1 MSIAAARDRSGTHGS
16 TAEAAGGIRV
26 ITRLAFRALPVRLA
40 QCLLFLTFTLGAT
53 AFAAERNNEA
63 SLRSQFSEIFS
74 QNRLGRDIS
83 TPLPKG
89 NKATL
94 RRQFLETFSQI
105 RLGQDISKTSLPK
118 GWADQALIQ
127 PIYMQTG
134 YWFVTFEKGT
144 SVFRVYPYFDE
155 NEGKTFRSFSCVV
168 LKVDSPTVSLEELVD
183 AFEARRTGEPLRIV
197 QYSVS
202 YPDGETVVRVKLH

>member
-1 MSIAAARDRSGTHGS
+1 
-16 TAEAAGGIRV
+16 
-26 ITRLAFRALPVRLA
+26 VRLA
-40 QCLLFLTFTLGAT
+40 QCLLFLALTLGGT
-53 AFAAERNNEA
+53 TFAAEPNNEA
-63 SLRSQFSEIFS
+63 SLSSQLSGIFS
-74 QNRLGRDIS
+74 QVRLGRDIWKNS
-83 TPLPKG
+83 LPEG
-89 NKATL
+89 NAADL
-94 RRQFLETFSQI
+94 RSQFLETFSQI
-105 RLGQDISKTSLPK
+105 KLGQDISKTSLPK

-144 SVFRVYPYFDE
+144 SIFRVYPYFDE

-183 AFEARRTGEPLRIV
+183 AFEAHRTGEPLRIV

-202 YPDGETVVRVKLH
+202 YPDGETVVRMKLH